1 MTATAFA
8 PSPQGNLRHALGTPG
23 QLAKIAPASPR
34 PVELLGSLTVNGGTS
49 MTADDAALHEL
60 LVSSAYESDRGM
72 NRETATIPMSYVLR
86 YLGTD
91 ARREHVKASL
101 GRLRQTTVS
110 FRHDG
115 IGYEDVPLLVHWMRT
130 TETTDDIVYQLP
142 EPLRMVMSDRA
153 RYAYIELAAL
163 PAMSSTYSS
172 RLYRRL
178 VAAIAE
184 SGKTWQAGEDN
195 AVVVEATPEDVAT
208 WVSFP
213 RGRDGSLHVGKLRE
227 RVLAGLQKDFAAVTA
242 FGFSMTTHAGAGRG
256 RPLKRIAFRLE
267 LAAPSR
273 FKTRITYTPED
284 MRFVGGGDR
293 KDLRVKSGIWTSA
306 QQMFP
311 FAGRKPMNHKD
322 WYELWLAA
330 VEEMESGV
338 PLTRDSEIRVFRGEG
353 LRTKIDLLGAD
364 QAAWG
369 FCAEESD
376 SPDIALRTDLREL
389 GAAGRV
395 ARKVRTGGLEGSE
408 KAAPVEHADQTAD
421 LVEAASEELTAVGFD
436 EASQIHL
443 TIDPALTPQE
453 QDDMV
458 FGPLAEFEF
467 LGRDPKK
474 IVLHFRRKGIWDS
487 YVREDRPTEDCIVA
501 LLKLL
506 GRHIEG
512 VQEYRK

>member
-1 MTATAFA
+1 
-8 PSPQGNLRHALGTPG
+8 
-23 QLAKIAPASPR
+23 
-34 PVELLGSLTVNGGTS
+34 

-72 NRETATIPMSYVLR
+72 NRETASIPMSYVLR
-86 YLGTD
+86 YLGADT
-91 ARREHVKASL
+91 RREHVKASL

-115 IGYEDVPLLVHWMRT
+115 VGYEDVPLLVHWMRT
-130 TETTDDIVYQLP
+130 TETTDEIVYQLP

-178 VAAIAE
+178 VAAIAA

-242 FGFSMTTHAGAGRG
+242 FGFSMTTVAGAGRG
-256 RPLKRIAFRLE
+256 RPLERIAFRLE
-267 LAAPSR
+267 LAAPSQ

-293 KDLRVKSGIWTSA
+293 KDLRVNSGVWTRA
-306 QQMFP
+306 QQEFP
-311 FAGRKPMNHKD
+311 FAGRKPMYHRD

-330 VEEMESGV
+330 IEEMESGI
-338 PLTRDSEIRVFRGEG
+338 PLTRESEMRVFRGDG

-369 FCAEESD
+369 FCAEETD
-376 SPDIALRTDLREL
+376 SPDIALRNDLREL

-395 ARKVRTGGLEGSE
+395 ARKIRTGEVVSE
-408 KAAPVEHADQTAD
+408 STETVAAVERANQIAA
-421 LVEAASEELTAVGFD
+421 VAEAASEEPTVVSFA
-436 EASQIHL
+436 EASEIHL
-443 TIDPALTPQE
+443 TIDPALTAQE

-458 FGPLAEFEF
+458 FEPLAGFEF

-474 IVLHFRRKGIWDS
+474 IIVHFQRKGVWDS
-487 YVREDRPTEDCIVA
+487 YVRDDRPTEDCIIA